1 VLEVHL
7 FPDFNLSGMK
17 KVDFKAPEF
26 HLSDFELP
34 KVDMPKVD
42 MPKVDFSKVDL
53 PKVEIPDM
61 ATIRRFGRPAPRSNP
76 IWPWALVMAGAAL
89 FAAWWLAT
97 STMTGPKV
105 RRLAGRARER
115 IETMR
120 SSRLN
125 KEGEDREAS
134 SSGWASDQDWHE
146 SAESGPAADRSGAS
160 L

>member
-1 VLEVHL
+1 MHL

-42 MPKVDFSKVDL
+42 MPKI
-53 PKVEIPDM
+53 EIPDL
-61 ATIRRFGRPAPRSNP
+61 ATIRRLGRPAPRSNP
-76 IWPWALVMAGAAL
+76 IWPWAVVMAGAAL
-89 FAAWWLAT
+89 FAGWWLAT

-120 SSRLN
+120 SSRIH
-125 KEGEDREAS
+125 KEGEDREAAS
-134 SSGWASDQDWHE
+134 AGWASDQDWHE
-146 SAESGPAADRSGAS
+146 SAESGPTADRSGTS